1 MEQKHVDLNAFGG
14 VVAKLAK
21 ERITEK
27 LESTSKNGTVFIHFP
42 PNGAAQVF

>member
-1 MEQKHVDLNAFGG
+1 MEQKHVDLNTFGG
-14 VVAKLAK
+14 VFVK